1 MQRKNYKMYTVG
13 LFVIQKIQSCSK
25 VQKLNKQIFFNKNWL
40 RNNIYSSELSSEYF
54 SHFYYFVTEIFILN
68 SKLFVIKQICL
79 CMYMYVII
87 LYLYTMC

>member
-13 LFVIQKIQSCSK
+13 LFVIQKVQSCSK
-25 VQKLNKQIFFNKNWL
+25 VQKLNKQIFFNKHWM

-54 SHFYYFVTEIFILN
+54 SHFYYFITEIFILN